1 MTTTLQGTLAT
12 GGEVLAVEC
21 DLPWLARHVVEGSD
35 GQLGDPGPA
44 SVHVHVEA
52 GRGPF
57 PTRGWSRLSRDA
69 WARSGRVVLEDV
81 ATSGL
86 DVMLSHEPDGVHLQ
100 CRWRPPP
107 RTRGA
112 GLLLRARSRLLLRS
126 VLLQYPAMWAAGLH
140 GRTPL
145 HACGMVSP
153 SVGAVLVV
161 GPSGAGKTSLV
172 ANELSGGGR
181 ATTDNLCTAD
191 ARSVWGVVEPVRSEL
206 GSGRRAPHGRH
217 EGTLAS
223 RIESIDP
230 QAVVVLAR
238 GERTE
243 VRDISPREAAR
254 ALVASTYAAGELRRY
269 WPFHAQVALGSGA
282 GDAHP
287 PVAEV
292 ASALC
297 ERLQCRR
304 VSLAGVRDVR
314 LGDVLAAEGLP
325 R

>member
-1 MTTTLQGTLAT
+1 VTTTLQGTLAT

-269 WPFHAQVALGSGA
+269 WPFHAQVALGSDA

>member
-1 MTTTLQGTLAT
+1 VTTTLQGTLAT

-69 WARSGRVVLEDV
+69 WTRSGRVVLEDV